1 MTLLERDRE
10 KIEEGREEGK
20 AEILTKL
27 LVKKFNVKAEDYSDK
42 IKKLSDES
50 IDKIITDIFEI
61 EKIEELEK
69 YFN

>member
-1 MTLLERDRE
+1 MKKEE
-10 KIEEGREEGK
+10 KREEGREEGK
-20 AEILTKL
+20 AEILTKI
-27 LVKKFNVKAEDYSDK
+27 LVKKFNIKAEDYREK

-61 EKIEELEK
+61 GKIEELEK